1 MNGAATEV
9 LSIREPNITHVK
21 LLQYENQNKIL
32 IAICKL
38 VITDTTSNSTSTNAS
53 INNIGIHNLT
63 ISSTS
68 ISSNLN
74 TSNGSQQNFLPSQQ
88 QQISPSNSQT
98 QHQISIVNLINGK
111 CLHEILFNGDVLE
124 MKSNAN
130 LLCVNSWNRIDAFD
144 LATFEHRFSINSCFS
159 QISKSSGKTTNPF
172 TLGNRW
178 LAFADNKVIF
188 KI

>member
-38 VITDTTSNSTSTNAS
+38 LITDTTSNNASAS
-53 INNIGIHNLT
+53 INNIGINNLT
-63 ISSTS
+63 ISSTA
-68 ISSNLN
+68 SNLN
-74 TSNGSQQNFLPSQQ
+74 TSNGSQQSFSPSQQ
-88 QQISPSNSQT
+88 QQQPSPSNPQT

-144 LATFEHRFSINSCFS
+144 LATFEHRFSINSCYS

-178 LAFADNKVIF
+178 LAFADNKVYKIF
-188 KI
+188 KN